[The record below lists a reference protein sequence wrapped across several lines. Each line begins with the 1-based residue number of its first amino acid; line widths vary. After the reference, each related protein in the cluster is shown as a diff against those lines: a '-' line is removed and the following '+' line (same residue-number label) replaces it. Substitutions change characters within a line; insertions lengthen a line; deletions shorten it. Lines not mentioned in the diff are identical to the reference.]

1 MKMGPLLHITHHRRL
16 WRHPHYQHRSAIKVV
31 SDEVGYHH
39 RLKPSLK
46 MVITVGS
53 FYGPTIIIIKKWK
66 KKRWSS
72 PLARSRARIPYILGK
87 EQESWGH
94 GGHQWKKVK
103 VIGLGVV
110 PSPPLAG
117 TWPYTA
123 AEGAR
128 PCATE
133 SLMRYWKPHVWFFGN

>member
-66 KKRWSS
+66 KALVEPIGPVPSS
-72 PLARSRARIPYILGK
+72 DPIYTGQGAGKLRSRWPSMEKGQGHRIGCSSLATTGGNVALHRCRRGK
-87 EQESWGH
+87 A
-94 GGHQWKKVK
+94 
-103 VIGLGVV
+103 L
-110 PSPPLAG
+110 
-117 TWPYTA
+117 
-123 AEGAR
+123 
-128 PCATE
+128 
-133 SLMRYWKPHVWFFGN
+133 RYWKPHALLKASCLVFW